1 MAIQTPVQLLAVMPK
16 EWLKSLTAALGT
28 APVAISTADD
38 WQSAL
43 LTLKA
48 NPEIEVVLSAS
59 VLPDATWQGVLAGVY
74 RLPRPPRVL
83 VAARFAD
90 PSLWYD
96 VLEEGAYDLAVYP
109 FSLNTL
115 SNTIVLAAADCQ
127 FERDVSDRAAGRVQ
141 GAETEAPVEVQG
153 LELGNERAR

>member
-16 EWLKSLTAALGT
+16 EWLKSLTAALAT
-28 APVAISTADD
+28 APVAISTAHD

-43 LTLKA
+43 STLKA

-59 VLPDATWQGVLAGVY
+59 VLPDATWQEVLAGVS
-74 RLPRPPRVL
+74 RLPRPPQIL

-90 PSLWYD
+90 PSLWYE
-96 VLEEGAYDLAVYP
+96 VLEEGAYELTVYP
-109 FSLNTL
+109 FSPDAL
-115 SNTIVLAAADCQ
+115 SNTIVSASVDCQ
-127 FERDVSDRAAGRVQ
+127 FDRDMKDRTARRVREAG
-141 GAETEAPVEVQG
+141 TEAPVEVQE